1 MKLPPF
7 KIKKLIFIKKR
18 VYLIQLILMVNM
30 KKNIL
35 LLNVSKKDLQFIDNN
50 EFIVNEVHNIDKQQN
65 IVKDAQVV
73 LVDLEQKDNFKEMFS
88 KIKKI
93 NENIKI
99 LELVNFNRLRVA
111 TKLLKENLTDYIIKD
126 DDKTLELINARLGQI
141 LNTQKRIE
149 QIKKTSSIDLV
160 TSSIETKQMMDDI
173 IRMSNANISILIQGK
188 EGSEHELYARTIHEM
203 GNRRD
208 GIFLDLFCPSINKD
222 NLEKILYQNNDVS
235 DKFKNL
241 DNGTIFFESIDLL
254 DLETQGI
261 LVRILE
267 KNEND
272 INFRVISST
281 VKDLEKE
288 VQNGNFSKELY
299 FFINSY
305 KFNIPPL
312 RTMRNIIPLLAKNL
326 YKYFSMEQNKEINGI
341 TNGALRILENYEWH
355 GNLKE
360 IKNVM
365 KKAVILNTTG
375 ILDED
380 DFLDLKSKNITN
392 DKKHSN
398 NNSNLYTVNLLDD
411 NNNLKNMRELE
422 KEILY
427 KYMKINSGNMTET
440 AKVLNLGRATLYR
453 KIEEYD
459 NE

>member
-99 LELVNFNRLRVA
+99 LGLVNFNRLRVA

-173 IRMSNANISILIQGK
+173 IRMSNANISILIQGE